1 MATSQTLDRHPPQLK
16 ILFFTEMWE
25 RFGFY
30 LMLGILPLYL
40 SDREKGGI
48 GWDDGKAA
56 VVVGTYIALVYL
68 TPFIGGILADRI
80 FGFRKTIVA
89 GAFLMMV
96 GYLMLGIPARGW
108 SALGVSV
115 EGGLYL
121 ALLVIILG
129 NGAFKPNISTLL
141 GRLYPPGSPL
151 KDAGYNI
158 FYMGINIG
166 AFICNFV
173 AALVRNFFDDRP
185 QFGIV
190 GWNAAFCTAGIGM
203 LFGLL
208 IFSVYYRRFTDV
220 DIDPRTATGPKP
232 SLNPLWFGCLLPA
245 LLVGV
250 LGWLVADLGKNG
262 PLAKSLFQL
271 TDPLYDW
278 WPFSPVNTAFLAACI
293 PVIVFFVNVWRGL
306 TDQQERNR
314 TASLLVIY
322 SVIIV
327 FWMTFH
333 LNTTALNFF
342 ARDNT
347 HRVPNR
353 AIQLVTD
360 QFPEFA
366 ENAPPKYFNNAGPA
380 TPRPDKQS
388 FLIVSEEK
396 YKQLAKENKLWDIR
410 GDGQERQVFVHVTQP
425 MLDRIYARVDPET
438 EILPKGEPLKL
449 VNTELFQSINAG
461 QVVLF
466 TPLVVGFFAW
476 LRRRNLEPS
485 TPGKMGLGLI
495 INAGAP
501 LVMFIATWA
510 SDNSFHKVSAW
521 WLIGTYAVATLGELC
536 LSPMGLSLV
545 SKVSPPQITAFMMGG
560 YFLTTSIGNKL
571 SGIFGEVYTKL
582 DHYHNPAPDKL
593 SHYEFW
599 LILVGCNLFFGLCI
613 LALLRWLKRQMGESL
628 H

>member
-1 MATSQTLDRHPPQLK
+1 MATTTDRHPKELK

-96 GYLMLGIPARGW
+96 GYFMLGIPAETW
-108 SALGVSV
+108 KSTGVSV
-115 EGGLYL
+115 EWGLYFSL
-121 ALLVIILG
+121 FVIILG

-151 KDAGYNI
+151 KDSGYNI

-173 AALVRNFFDDRP
+173 AAFVRNYFDDRP
-185 QFGIV
+185 ELGVI
-190 GWNAAFCTAGIGM
+190 GWNAAFCTAGLGM

-208 IFSVYYRRFTDV
+208 IFSACYRRFQEV
-220 DIDPRTATGPKP
+220 DIDPAADAGPKP
-232 SLNPLWFGCLLPA
+232 SLNPLWYGCLVPA
-245 LLVGV
+245 LVVGA
-250 LGWLVADLGKNG
+250 LGWLVADLGKLG
-262 PLAKSLFQL
+262 PLAEGVFGRSEPMF
-271 TDPLYDW
+271 DW
-278 WPFSPVNTAFLAACI
+278 WPFSPINSAFLAACI
-293 PVIVFFVNVWRGL
+293 PVVIFFLNVWRGL
-306 TDQQERNR
+306 HETKERN
-314 TASLLVIY
+314 AVAALLVIY

-347 HRVPNR
+347 HRVPNDLIR
-353 AIQLVTD
+353 LVTD
-360 QFPEFA
+360 TFPEFA
-366 ENAPPKYFNNAGPA
+366 ENAPPKYFNNAGPE
-380 TPRPDKQS
+380 TPRPNRRS
-388 FLIVSEEK
+388 FIVVSEAEFK
-396 YKQLAKENKLWDIR
+396 RLSKENKLWDIR
-410 GDGQERQVFVHVTQP
+410 GDGQNRQVFVHVTQP
-425 MLDRIYARVDPET
+425 MLERIFARVGPET
-438 EILPKGEPLKL
+438 EILPEGQPLKL

-485 TPGKMGLGLI
+485 TPGKMGMGLI

-501 LVMFIATWA
+501 MVMFVATWA

-545 SKVSPPQITAFMMGG
+545 SKVSPARITAFMMGG

-571 SGIFGEVYTKL
+571 SGIFGELYTKL
-582 DHYHNPAPDKL
+582 DHYHNPAPERI

-599 LILVGCNLFFGLCI
+599 LILAGCNLFFGLCVFVM
-613 LALLRWLKRQMGESL
+613 LRWLKRQMGESL